1 MKRRYRRN
9 ARPNENEI
17 PTVKIVRR
25 RNPKRRTG
33 LPDLQGVYETVSRLE
48 NSWRGRQY
56 RIAGWQGDR
65 ILLAA
70 IDDPTAGPGPGRK
83 RGWLVPQTELWK
95 VNPRRGR
102 KGKRGRRASGSPG
115 SAAARLA
122 WWRWHHNPLGGVRGR
137 RRNPGGL
144 DPGAARELE
153 LFIVNDGDLY
163 RQNIQ
168 PVIKNLAKKMAKG
181 TYNHDLAVKLWN
193 YTAGFGAQKYTREH
207 GGSGNGSYGLFSP
220 ATRKRVAGAL
230 ANYYLEEVQ
239 EASNTKSNPRHRRTT
254 MARRRKHSRNT
265 LPQTVT
271 FRKGGRHTV
280 VFRHRKATAS
290 TRAMRRAA
298 GRRLAKMWTR
308 AERLANLKKARAALR
323 RKRR

>member
-1 MKRRYRRN
+1 MGIMGRISIPFSGRAGNRQSTRYRGAVMKRRYRRN

-17 PTVKIVRR
+17 PTVKIRR
-25 RNPKRRTG
+25 PN
-33 LPDLQGVYETVSRLE
+33 
-48 NSWRGRQY
+48 
-56 RIAGWQGDR
+56 
-65 ILLAA
+65 
-70 IDDPTAGPGPGRK
+70 PGRK
-83 RGWLVPQTELWK
+83 A
-95 VNPRRGR
+95 
-102 KGKRGRRASGSPG
+102 KRGRRASGSPG

-122 WWRWHHNPLGGVRGR
+122 WWRWHQNPLGGVRGR
-137 RRNPGGL
+137 RGRNPGSQ
-144 DPGAARELE
+144 DNMNADELA
-153 LFIVNDGDLY
+153 LFIINDGDLY
-163 RQNIQ
+163 RQNISM
-168 PVIKNLAKKMAKG
+168 VIKNLAKKIKKG
-181 TYNHDLAVKLWN
+181 AYDPQKALKLWQ
-193 YTAGFGAQKYTREH
+193 YSAQWGAQKYTKENGIR
-207 GGSGNGSYGLFSP
+207 GTNGSYGMFSP
-220 ATRKRVAGAL
+220 HDRREAAKQLADYYEDELREAAG
-230 ANYYLEEVQ
+230 
-239 EASNTKSNPRHRRTT
+239 TKSNPRHRRTT

>member
-17 PTVKIVRR
+17 PTVKIRR
-25 RNPKRRTG
+25 PNP
-33 LPDLQGVYETVSRLE
+33 
-48 NSWRGRQY
+48 
-56 RIAGWQGDR
+56 
-65 ILLAA
+65 
-70 IDDPTAGPGPGRK
+70 
-83 RGWLVPQTELWK
+83 
-95 VNPRRGR
+95 GR

-153 LFIVNDGDLY
+153 MFIVNDGDLY